1 MAKIAFNFP
10 PAGAVTVSPGVA
22 VTAAPPVATAAPPIA
37 TVEPH
42 VATILP
48 DETSIAGRAANIGAI
63 DVQSTVAQP
72 VSDEVDKAQA
82 EIAALKLKLAAAKKT
97 AKRLPQAST
106 PAPAATEAAPLAP
119 AAQPAPSAAPA
130 ARKGPRGARQA
141 PEAPARIETP
151 ERIENT
157 APPTVAQIVS
167 RPSIATAAPGVT
179 LTTQNVHQ
187 IHNNQAVATRGA
199 SFDDDGG
206 SDIEFSDLVVPR
218 LNIVQKVGDLS
229 QAFEPGTIVLGK
241 TIALDQPARLVI
253 ASFMPKKY
261 VEKIEGG
268 ATMGRIAKTPQ
279 EVVNMGGTIDY
290 NEAKET
296 KRPLFQTLAT
306 ALVILQRGAE
316 DPEAA
321 FPFIYEGHGYA
332 LVFWSMKGTAYT
344 NAAKVFFT
352 ARKTGLFKTSRSAM
366 ISGYLKQ
373 WVLLET
379 EAKKY
384 STNWAMIPIVNL
396 AEETTEAFRA
406 WVHQM
411 LRPDAGAVDT
421 ASGE

>member
-10 PAGAVTVSPGVA
+10 AGA
-22 VTAAPPVATAAPPIA
+22 ATAAPPTAAPPTADPSVAGLARIIA
-37 TVEPH
+37 V
-42 VATILP
+42 P
-48 DETSIAGRAANIGAI
+48 DTTDPVSEGPTI
-63 DVQSTVAQP
+63 DVQSTVAQQSAP
-72 VSDEVDKAQA
+72 PAGTEEEVMNR
-82 EIAALKLKLAAAKKT
+82 EIAELKVKLAAAKKAMKAQVAPRAT
-97 AKRLPQAST
+97 APAPVGTEAAPPTPAAPPAPFVAPAAPAAFRKGPRKAVVPASAPAPAPA
-106 PAPAATEAAPLAP
+106 PAPAAVP
-119 AAQPAPSAAPA
+119 PSAPVVERARPAIATSAP
-130 ARKGPRGARQA
+130 QA
-141 PEAPARIETP
+141 PE
-151 ERIENT
+151 
-157 APPTVAQIVS
+157 
-167 RPSIATAAPGVT
+167 
-179 LTTQNVHQ
+179 LTTRNVHQ

-199 SFDDDGG
+199 MFDDDGAA
-206 SDIEFSDLVVPR
+206 DIEFSDLVVPR

-229 QAFEPGTIVLGK
+229 QVFEPGTLVLGK
-241 TIALDQPARLVI
+241 TLALDQPAKLVV

-306 ALVILQRGAE
+306 ALVILERGVD

-321 FPFIYEGHGYA
+321 FPFTYQGKGYA

-396 AEETTEAFRA
+396 AEETTAEFRA

-421 ASGE
+421 ASGD